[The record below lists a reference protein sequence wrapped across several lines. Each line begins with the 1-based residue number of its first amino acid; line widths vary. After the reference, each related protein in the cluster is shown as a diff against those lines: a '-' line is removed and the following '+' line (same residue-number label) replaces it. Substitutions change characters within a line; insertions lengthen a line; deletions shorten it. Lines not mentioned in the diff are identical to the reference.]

1 MSYNPN
7 YTNYEDNQGE
17 NNGQPPSYNPPSDN
31 NPLSDNNPPY
41 NPDIVAATYV
51 SSSQQS
57 PPQRQVILDRPV
69 MLEIPVQVQP
79 NNDITELLK
88 VYSYRR
94 SLIFFTAIDGFFL
107 MLFAFMS
114 APPLS
119 LILLVALLLV
129 VFGYKGAKEYKSMYI
144 ILYLCYLFG
153 SLIVEVGLLGANP
166 TKSSGVLVFGIFRVL
181 IQMYII
187 YFTIKFYNMIRNL
200 NTETLNLLRSGWNPA
215 RNPAFVLY

>member
-1 MSYNPN
+1 MSYNPH
-7 YTNYEDNQGE
+7 YTNYEDNTGE
-17 NNGQPPSYNPPSDN
+17 TNEQAPVYIAPTDNNNPSYNPDVVDTTYAS
-31 NPLSDNNPPY
+31 PL
-41 NPDIVAATYV
+41 
-51 SSSQQS
+51 QQ
-57 PPQRQVILDRPV
+57 PVILN
-69 MLEIPVQVQP
+69 IPVQVQP
-79 NNDITELLK
+79 NNNDMTELLK

-119 LILLVALLLV
+119 LLLLLALLLV

-153 SLIVEVGLLGANP
+153 SFIIEVGVLAANP
-166 TKSSGVLVFGIFRVL
+166 TKNGGVITFGIFRIL

-200 NTETLNLLRSGWNPA
+200 NVETLNLLRSGWNPA
-215 RNPAFVLY
+215 RNPSFVLY

>member
-7 YTNYEDNQGE
+7 YTNLGGNQGE
-17 NNGQPPSYNPPSDN
+17 NNEPAPLYIPPADDN
-31 NPLSDNNPPY
+31 
-41 NPDIVAATYV
+41 NPDIVASTYV

-57 PPQRQVILDRPV
+57 PPQQSPLQQPVILN
-69 MLEIPVQVQP
+69 IPVQVQP
-79 NNDITELLK
+79 NNNNMTELLK

-119 LILLVALLLV
+119 LLLLLALLLV

-144 ILYLCYLFG
+144 ILYLLYLFA
-153 SLIVEVGLLGANP
+153 SFIIEVGVLAGNP
-166 TKSSGVLVFGIFRVL
+166 TKNGGVITFGIFRIL

-200 NTETLNLLRSGWNPA
+200 NVETLNLLRSGWNPA
-215 RNPAFVLY
+215 RNPSFVLY

>member
-17 NNGQPPSYNPPSDN
+17 NNGPLPSYNPPSDN
-31 NPLSDNNPPY
+31 NPSY

-57 PPQRQVILDRPV
+57 PPQRQVMSERPV

-144 ILYLCYLFG
+144 ILYLFYLFG
-153 SLIVEVGLLGANP
+153 SLIVE
-166 TKSSGVLVFGIFRVL
+166 KKR
-181 IQMYII
+181 M
-187 YFTIKFYNMIRNL
+187 
-200 NTETLNLLRSGWNPA
+200 
-215 RNPAFVLY
+215 

>member
-7 YTNYEDNQGE
+7 YTNFVDDQGE
-17 NNGQPPSYNPPSDN
+17 NNEPAPLYIPPADDN
-31 NPLSDNNPPY
+31 NPSY
-41 NPDIVAATYV
+41 NPDIVASTYV

-57 PPQRQVILDRPV
+57 PLQQPVILN
-69 MLEIPVQVQP
+69 IPVQVQP
-79 NNDITELLK
+79 NNNNMTELLK

-129 VFGYKGAKEYKSMYI
+129 VFGYKGAKEYKPMYI

-153 SLIVEVGLLGANP
+153 SFIIEVGLLAANP
-166 TKSSGVLVFGIFRVL
+166 TKNGGVIAFGIFRIL

-200 NTETLNLLRSGWNPA
+200 NVETLNLLRSGWNPA
-215 RNPAFVLY
+215 RNPSFVLY

>member
-7 YTNYEDNQGE
+7 YSNYEDNQGE
-17 NNGQPPSYNPPSDN
+17 NNEPSPLYIPPADHNNSSYNPDP
-31 NPLSDNNPPY
+31 
-41 NPDIVAATYV
+41 VANTYV

-57 PPQRQVILDRPV
+57 LPRQSLPQQPVILN
-69 MLEIPVQVQP
+69 IPVQVQP
-79 NNDITELLK
+79 NNNDMTELLK

-119 LILLVALLLV
+119 LLLLLALLLV

-144 ILYLCYLFG
+144 ILYLLYLFG
-153 SLIVEVGLLGANP
+153 SFIIEVGLLAANP
-166 TKSSGVLVFGIFRVL
+166 TKSGGVIAFGIFRIL

-200 NTETLNLLRSGWNPA
+200 NVETLNLLRSGWNPA
-215 RNPAFVLY
+215 RNPAFGLY